1 MIDHTAFN
9 MFNMPPQPN
18 DPNLVEIIKLHL
30 EALEANDEAKVFLSL
45 PEIESIK
52 KLNPVSQRV
61 IINRV
66 LTTALLKLR
75 TLEETVVIHMV
86 PLLAN
91 DGLLEDWITLMK
103 EFVIPF
109 IANNKVL
116 TKVTNS

>member
-1 MIDHTAFN
+1 MIDKTAFS

-18 DPNLVEIIKLHL
+18 DPNLVELIKLHL
-30 EALEANDEAKVFLSL
+30 EAAEAPDEAQAFLSI
-45 PEIESIK
+45 PEIQNVMN
-52 KLNPVSQRV
+52 LNPVSQRV

-66 LTTALLKLR
+66 LTTVLLKLR
-75 TLEETVVIHMV
+75 AMEETVVIHMV

-109 IANNKVL
+109 LVSNKVL
-116 TKVTNS
+116 TKVTNN